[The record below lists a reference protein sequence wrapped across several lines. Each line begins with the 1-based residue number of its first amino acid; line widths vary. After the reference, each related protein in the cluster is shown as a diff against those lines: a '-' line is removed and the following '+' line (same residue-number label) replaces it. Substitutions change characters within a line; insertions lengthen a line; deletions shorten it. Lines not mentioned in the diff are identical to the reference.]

1 MIEAFTGLPGNG
13 KTYNMT
19 RKARKQMQK
28 GRVVYAN
35 YDLVGAKYFKEL
47 SELVDVKN
55 ALILIDEAG
64 IYLPAQAWKDIP
76 FEFIRQIR
84 QHRHD
89 GLDLWYT
96 AQDMQDVAT
105 YLRRITQFQHD
116 FTKFMNIF
124 TCRTTNPRTRV
135 KYGFDI
141 TFLKKEIYEL
151 YDTTE
156 NIDFG
161 DYMMDL
167 IDDKKDK
174 SEKQVEKG
182 SNGFI

>member
-1 MIEAFTGLPGNG
+1 MIEAFTGLPGQG

-19 RKARKQMQK
+19 KKALKVMEK
-28 GRVVYAN
+28 GRKVYAN
-35 YDLVGAKYFKEL
+35 YKVEGAEYFKEL
-47 SELVDVKN
+47 YELKDIKN
-55 ALILIDEAG
+55 ALILVDEAG
-64 IYLPAQAWKDIP
+64 IYLPAQAWKNIP

-116 FTKFMNIF
+116 FTKFVNIF

-141 TFLKKEIYEL
+141 TFLSKDVFTK

-161 DYMMDL
+161 EYMMNEL
-167 IDDKKDK
+167 GNQNSKKN
-174 SEKQVEKG
+174 G
-182 SNGFI
+182 ANGFI

>member
-1 MIEAFTGLPGNG
+1 MIEAYTGLPGNG

-19 RKARKQMQK
+19 KDALKQMRK
-28 GRVVYAN
+28 GRKVYAN
-35 YDLVGAKYFKEL
+35 YQVEGAEYFKEL
-47 SELVDVKN
+47 YELKDIRN

-64 IYLPAQAWKDIP
+64 IYLPAQAWKNIP

-116 FTKFMNIF
+116 FTKFMNVF
-124 TCRTTNPRTRV
+124 TRKTTNPRTRV

-141 TFLKKEIYEL
+141 SFLKKEVYSK

-161 DYMMDL
+161 EYML
-167 IDDKKDK
+167 NELNDKK
-174 SEKQVEKG
+174 KG
-182 SNGFI
+182 VSGYI